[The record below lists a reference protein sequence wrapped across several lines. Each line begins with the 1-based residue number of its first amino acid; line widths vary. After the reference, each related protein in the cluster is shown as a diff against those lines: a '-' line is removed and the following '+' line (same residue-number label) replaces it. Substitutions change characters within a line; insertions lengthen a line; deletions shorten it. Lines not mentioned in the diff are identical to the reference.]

1 MFSFFLLLA
10 FSSCEAPAPSEI
22 VICTLSPER
31 HNYTISS
38 HPCHA
43 LSQLSTSAA
52 YTSTYAYTSTSTY
65 AYTYIYAYTYTYTY
79 TYTYIYT
86 YTYTYTYTYIYT

>member
-22 VICTLSPER
+22 IICTLSPER

-43 LSQLSTSAA
+43 LSQLSTSTST
-52 YTSTYAYTSTSTY
+52 YTSTYAYTYIYTYTYTYIYTSTY

-79 TYTYIYT
+79 IYT
-86 YTYTYTYTYIYT
+86 